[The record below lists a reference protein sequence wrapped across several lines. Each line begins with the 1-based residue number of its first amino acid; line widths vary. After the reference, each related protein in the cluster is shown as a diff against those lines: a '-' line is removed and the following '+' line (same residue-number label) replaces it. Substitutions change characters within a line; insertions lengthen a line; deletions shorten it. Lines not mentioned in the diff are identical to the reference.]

1 MSNLLG
7 HIIIIITT
15 SLYIF
20 PFELKG
26 LPSGLNTKI
35 ILAAISIILLIFH
48 LAKKDR
54 GSIDRGILS
63 ITGFA
68 VIVSLIALISI
79 VFNDTYDYVYV
90 NYVISIWVWLGAS
103 YTVICLIKT
112 IRNDIT
118 IEIVVAYLVAV
129 CICQCIVAIIIDNYP
144 TFKYLINSFVIQG
157 KAENVHRLYGI
168 GASLD
173 TAGTRFSAALVM
185 ISYVLCRNGLSM
197 SKFKRIL
204 WILSYLVI
212 SVIGNMVARTTTVGL
227 VLSLVYMV
235 ALTFKSNMTVTPEMK
250 RIWPIFF
257 MILIVLLPIV
267 IYCFNNIPSVNHYIR
282 FAFEAFF
289 NLGINGRLETDS
301 TTKLITTM
309 YVFPD
314 NLRTWIIGDGYF
326 DRIIST
332 DPYYTG
338 PEDIHSF
345 YKGTDIVYLR
355 FIFYFGILG
364 MLAMSSFIYKAAQIC
379 WIKCKEYKPMLIML
393 LLTNYIIWLKIATD
407 LFPIFALVIW
417 VGVMQNNVI
426 KSHNSY

>member
-144 TFKYLINSFVIQG
+144 TFKYLINLS
-157 KAENVHRLYGI
+157 R
-168 GASLD
+168 SL
-173 TAGTRFSAALVM
+173 
-185 ISYVLCRNGLSM
+185 
-197 SKFKRIL
+197 
-204 WILSYLVI
+204 
-212 SVIGNMVARTTTVGL
+212 
-227 VLSLVYMV
+227 
-235 ALTFKSNMTVTPEMK
+235 
-250 RIWPIFF
+250 
-257 MILIVLLPIV
+257 
-267 IYCFNNIPSVNHYIR
+267 
-282 FAFEAFF
+282 
-289 NLGINGRLETDS
+289 
-301 TTKLITTM
+301 
-309 YVFPD
+309 
-314 NLRTWIIGDGYF
+314 
-326 DRIIST
+326 
-332 DPYYTG
+332 
-338 PEDIHSF
+338 
-345 YKGTDIVYLR
+345 
-355 FIFYFGILG
+355 
-364 MLAMSSFIYKAAQIC
+364 Q
-379 WIKCKEYKPMLIML
+379 
-393 LLTNYIIWLKIATD
+393 
-407 LFPIFALVIW
+407 
-417 VGVMQNNVI
+417 
-426 KSHNSY
+426 